1 MLGRPLLGPLL
12 EELEEDLIMEDVVE
26 GLVDVLMVNAVVSM
40 VTVVH
45 LQNTVEGV
53 LDVNPVMVD
62 VGKSIN

>member
-1 MLGRPLLGPLL
+1 
-12 EELEEDLIMEDVVE
+12 MEDVVE